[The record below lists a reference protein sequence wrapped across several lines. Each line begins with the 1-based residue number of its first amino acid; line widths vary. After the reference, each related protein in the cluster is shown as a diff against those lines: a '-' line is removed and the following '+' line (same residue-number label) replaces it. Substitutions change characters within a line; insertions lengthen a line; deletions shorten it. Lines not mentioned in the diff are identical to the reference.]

1 VPLGGVDKL
10 KRRLDKRPQ
19 LATMIGRAILAETR
33 IEAKESMRRTPVEY
47 GTLRSSTEV
56 LGPFYDAGIY
66 CQIHVGGPSAP
77 YAVYVHE
84 NLEAQHTVGQAKF
97 LESTIAESRPFMAAR
112 VAKRLNLN
120 EVYG

>member
-1 VPLGGVDKL
+1 MPLNGLDKL
-10 KRRLDKRPQ
+10 KRQLDKRPK
-19 LATMIGRAILAETR
+19 LATMIGKAILAETR
-33 IEAKESMRRTPVEY
+33 IEAKESMRRTPVDM
-47 GTLRSSTEV
+47 GPLRASTEV
-56 LGPFYDAGIY
+56 LGPFYDNGIY

-84 NLEAQHTVGQAKF
+84 NLEAHHPIGQAKF

-112 VAKRLNLN
+112 VAKRLDLK